1 MGGCGGQDE
10 HPRLKVLHEG
20 VDENGGSL
28 EGGGYDEDGRE
39 PPVIFYE
46 TDEDEFLDKEEHS
59 TAVSSREPALI
70 PRKGTHKRKNTA
82 KRDVVAPK
90 RGGSGSEYD
99 LAYFK
104 LWWARMTIEG
114 RKQAKEQLRQDVN
127 FNFNVTKGVRRGV
140 RCGNVRREPLN
151 DSVKIAS
158 NQIKSNQDQNNK
170 PQDQENLR
178 GGQRL
183 DREHPFMGEGRGS
196 PVSNLNDIITEQ
208 PRDNNYEKQHDS
220 AADTGTG
227 F

>member
-1 MGGCGGQDE
+1 
-10 HPRLKVLHEG
+10 VLHEG

-28 EGGGYDEDGRE
+28 EGGWNDEDRRE

-46 TDEDEFLDKEEHS
+46 TDEDEFMDKVDHS
-59 TAVSSREPALI
+59 PAVSSREPALL
-70 PRKGTHKRKNTA
+70 PRKGTHKNKNTA

-104 LWWARMTIEG
+104 LWWARMAIEG
-114 RKQAKEQLRQDVN
+114 RKQAKEQLRQDMN
-127 FNFNVTKGVRRGV
+127 FNFNVTKGVKRGE
-140 RCGNVRREPLN
+140 RCENVRREPLN
-151 DSVKIAS
+151 DSMEIA
-158 NQIKSNQDQNNK
+158 SNQDQNTK

-183 DREHPFMGEGRGS
+183 EREHPFMGVGRGS
-196 PVSNLNDIITEQ
+196 PVSNLKNVITEQ
-208 PRDNNYEKQHDS
+208 PRYYYYEKQHDS